1 MSLTHIDHVKIY
13 VPDLSAGVD
22 TYHRLGFDMHRVG
35 AKAIARN
42 QDDFLELRQGTAA
55 GISAIALRST
65 SLATDKQAVASR
77 GSIPYVV
84 VSDSLQPRNPV
95 ASQHP
100 NGVFKLERVYVA
112 VPDLAAAVAEWR
124 RVLELPEPKIERGTV
139 IMADMAIFQLG
150 PAGLTLAQSYGP
162 GPTADAL
169 KNRGPGPFQVLYR
182 TKSMDAAAS
191 WMKDHGVPPPAR
203 GVRNTGEHAMLVPP
217 ANAHGAFVG
226 FVGAA

>member
-1 MSLTHIDHVKIY
+1 VALTHIDHIKID
-13 VPDLSAGVD
+13 VPDLAAGVA
-22 TYHRLGFDMHRVG
+22 TYHRLGFDMHAVG

-42 QDDFLELRQGTAA
+42 HDDFLELKVGTAG

-65 SLATDKQAVASR
+65 SQAADQEAVASR

-84 VSDSLQPRNPV
+84 VTDSLQPRNPV

-112 VPDLAAAVAEWR
+112 VADLSTAVKEWR
-124 RVLELPEPKIERGTV
+124 RVLDLPEPKMERGSV
-139 IMADMAIFQLG
+139 IMADMAVFQLG
-150 PAGLTLAQSYGP
+150 PAGLTLAQPYGP

-203 GVRNTGEHAMLVPP
+203 GVRNTGEHAMLVSP
-217 ANAHGAFVG
+217 AQAHGAFVG
-226 FVGAA
+226 YVGPA